1 MRRGIFMKY
10 MKFSV
15 VLLVVLI
22 VCSCAKANMS
32 EKTADVPV
40 TSAIFNLTA
49 SASST
54 PQSAEPG
61 VYTELADFLTEEQI
75 ELYNKASEIYPLF
88 SGMPDA
94 IDYLHLSLQG
104 RPWDEKNNYVVNYKR
119 SDDIAETYRI
129 NDLLYVF
136 CKGEYQ
142 TIDAFHELCLSVFT
156 DTYYK
161 KLNDSGFGVPSF
173 IQINDSLYHIST
185 SKGGVFGYDPIESPD
200 TYVLVSRSDT
210 EICFD
215 VIGHY
220 AQDDAEETRS
230 FPITLTRTESGW
242 RFSQFA
248 DAGLDEPY
256 NATGSSAKLTA
267 VSALSA
273 KVNALPESAEKA
285 RFKYALIGGSPVVYV
300 FDDDMRF
307 YLAYLNID
315 MHFASVYECT
325 LMLPAGYTDGQIIA
339 VKGGGGSGEYFIS
352 VAAKAGEKNVILDYF
367 FFSNG
372 DLPQPKSV
380 EVFSCVE

>member
-1 MRRGIFMKY
+1 M
-10 MKFSV
+10 
-15 VLLVVLI
+15 
-22 VCSCAKANMS
+22 
-32 EKTADVPV
+32 
-40 TSAIFNLTA
+40 
-49 SASST
+49 
-54 PQSAEPG
+54 
-61 VYTELADFLTEEQI
+61 
-75 ELYNKASEIYPLF
+75 
-88 SGMPDA
+88 
-94 IDYLHLSLQG
+94 
-104 RPWDEKNNYVVNYKR
+104 
-119 SDDIAETYRI
+119 
-129 NDLLYVF
+129 
-136 CKGEYQ
+136 
-142 TIDAFHELCLSVFT
+142 
-156 DTYYK
+156 
-161 KLNDSGFGVPSF
+161 
-173 IQINDSLYHIST
+173 
-185 SKGGVFGYDPIESPD
+185 
-200 TYVLVSRSDT
+200 LVSRSDT

-230 FPITLTRTESGW
+230 FPITLTLTDNDW
-242 RFSQFA
+242 RFSQYA

-256 NATGSSAKLTA
+256 NATSSSAKPTA

-273 KVNALPESAEKA
+273 KVDALPESAEKA

-339 VKGGGGSGEYFIS
+339 VKGSGCSGEYFIS

>member
-1 MRRGIFMKY
+1 MKY

-22 VCSCAKANMS
+22 VCSCAKANIS
-32 EKTADVPV
+32 EKTADAPD

-104 RPWDEKNNYVVNYKR
+104 RPWEEKNNYVVNYKR
-119 SDDIAETYRI
+119 SDEIAETYRI
-129 NDLLYVF
+129 NDLVYVF

-142 TIDAFHELCLSVFT
+142 TIDAFNELCLSVFT
-156 DTYYK
+156 DAYYK

-173 IQINDSLYHIST
+173 IQINDSLYHISA

-200 TYVLVSRSDT
+200 TYVLVSRTDT

-220 AQDDAEETRS
+220 AQDDTEETRS

-248 DAGLDEPY
+248 DAGLD
-256 NATGSSAKLTA
+256 A
-267 VSALSA
+267 
-273 KVNALPESAEKA
+273 
-285 RFKYALIGGSPVVYV
+285 
-300 FDDDMRF
+300 
-307 YLAYLNID
+307 
-315 MHFASVYECT
+315 
-325 LMLPAGYTDGQIIA
+325 
-339 VKGGGGSGEYFIS
+339 
-352 VAAKAGEKNVILDYF
+352 
-367 FFSNG
+367 
-372 DLPQPKSV
+372 
-380 EVFSCVE
+380 